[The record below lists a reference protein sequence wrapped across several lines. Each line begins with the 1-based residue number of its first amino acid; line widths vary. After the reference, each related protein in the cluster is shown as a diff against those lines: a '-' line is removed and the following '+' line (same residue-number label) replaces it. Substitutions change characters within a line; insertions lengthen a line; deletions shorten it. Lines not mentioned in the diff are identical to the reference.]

1 MYSSFF
7 CNWNKLLNQ
16 IYIANFYFQ
25 GLFSVLKSIIW
36 RDFVYDQMPKIFL
49 FKTFFALKLCCH
61 PDYEPLN
68 SILLS
73 HKYTFIINYKHDMK
87 TNLDNL
93 LPYHNRI

>member
-16 IYIANFYFQ
+16 IYIANFHFQ
-25 GLFSVLKSIIW
+25 GLFSVLKS
-36 RDFVYDQMPKIFL
+36 FVRSNALKYFCLQPFL
-49 FKTFFALKLCCH
+49 FLKLCCH
-61 PDYEPLN
+61 PNYEPFN